1 MVFLKGLP
9 RWRFHT
15 AIQCSIGAR
24 LQPPHHRYY
33 SASTASSEILTETLH
48 AITDVKLAQLEKQQQ
63 SYELGKRA
71 LHDALKDEQRSRKRV
86 QSLIDG
92 AEKLPAMTPLGRDPS
107 ISIDNLRSFLEQAEF
122 DASVTSDFL
131 TEYESTINK
140 KLDEQSAR
148 YEFAALYGRL
158 VKEWT
163 SSSGDSA
170 QDGENAVGREEMHK
184 QRTIWKEYVFHPK
197 NLDADAIKSY
207 LDQLFTK
214 NDSNAVKDAFKIL
227 QKDVEDFQK
236 SWDDEVHF
244 KETTVTQCIKSI
256 LKDGALSDHKKAAL
270 NGFLGNGLVLNE
282 IADVLN
288 MRMASRASFEWS
300 GVTTIEQRRHLNGR
314 YRFFA
319 SDQDVLQTILM
330 QYIGLRWAT
339 KIKQVLRRFIS
350 QTGVLKSTERT
361 LTWDERRRRRYLLV
375 GDNVHSSA
383 RSVESQENGYWTSQ
397 IFLDQLPNE
406 MFEDRAGYS
415 DEGQEYDEEYGRSS
429 ALSVTQGLL
438 NRIRANVMMRRR
450 LDKDTTV
457 MRSDFK
463 WFGPSLPHQSIFAV
477 LEHFG
482 VKGEWLDFFKK
493 ALEAPLVFKDEAGS
507 APQIRRRGTPISTT
521 LETFFSEALLFCSD
535 FAVNQRANGSR
546 LYRLHDDIWLW
557 GDSEACV
564 QSWNA
569 LTEFSD
575 VMGIEIN
582 EDKTGSC
589 TVLAKGSKKTTTSSA
604 GLPRGDVAW
613 GFLRLDPETGRFSIN
628 QAEIDKHV
636 SELSLQL
643 KACDSVFDFIQAWNL
658 YGARFFQ
665 AHCGKVAWCTGR
677 QHVDEILETFQR
689 IQSALFASTS
699 GSVGLYLKQMIGDRL
714 GHVPRI
720 PDGFLYY
727 PSTMGGLGLVNPLI
741 DLYIIRDDSAKEPE
755 IFMDEFFEAERKNYY
770 RAKQRYE
777 AREFGEKGR
786 PIAEELGGDWEYF
799 RGKPFMSFE
808 EYIQDPDLT
817 SDTKGVCYSNLLTT
831 PEPRGVEISG
841 QDKLKEFEKI
851 SPDDREWTDYE
862 TWVVE
867 LYAKEIIDR
876 FGTLVIIEKGLLPT
890 SLVTMLRNNR
900 FKWQN

>member
-1 MVFLKGLP
+1 MIFLKGLP
-9 RWRFHT
+9 RWRFHS
-15 AIQCSIGAR
+15 AVRGSIGAR
-24 LQPPHHRYY
+24 LQAPHY
-33 SASTASSEILTETLH
+33 STSTASSEVLTETLH
-48 AITDVKLAQLEKQQQ
+48 AITDVKLAQLEEQQQ

-71 LHDALKDEQRSRKRV
+71 LHNALKDEQHSRKRV

-92 AEKLPAMTPLGRDPS
+92 AKKLPAMTPLGRDPS
-107 ISIDNLRSFLEQAEF
+107 ISIDNLRRFVEQAEF
-122 DASVTSDFL
+122 DPSVTSDFL
-131 TEYESTINK
+131 TEYENTINK

-163 SSSGDSA
+163 SSGGGSA

-184 QRTIWKEYVFHPK
+184 QRAIWKEYVFHPK
-197 NLDADAIKSY
+197 NIDADAIKSY

-227 QKDVEDFQK
+227 QKDLEDFQK

-244 KETTVTQCIKSI
+244 GETTVTKCIKSI
-256 LKDGALSDHKKAAL
+256 LKDGALSDHKRAAL
-270 NGFLGNGLVLNE
+270 NGFLGNDMVLNE

-288 MRMASRASFEWS
+288 MRMASRGSFEWS

-319 SDQDVLQTILM
+319 SDEDVLQTILM
-330 QYIGLRWAT
+330 QYIGLKWAT
-339 KIKQVLRRFIS
+339 KVKEVLRQFIS
-350 QTGVLKSTERT
+350 STGVLKSTERT

-375 GDNVHSSA
+375 GDNVHHSA
-383 RSVESQENGYWTSQ
+383 RSVESQENGYWKSE

-406 MFEDRAGYS
+406 MFEERSGYS
-415 DEGQEYDEEYGRSS
+415 DEGQENDEEYGRSS
-429 ALSVTQGLL
+429 ALSVIQGLL

-450 LDKDTTV
+450 LDRDTTV
-457 MRSDFK
+457 IRSDFK
-463 WFGPSLPHQSIFAV
+463 WFGPSLPHQSIFIV

-482 VKGEWLDFFKK
+482 VKKEWLDFFKK
-493 ALEAPLVFKDEAGS
+493 ALEAPLVFRDEVGS
-507 APQIRRRGTPISTT
+507 ATQIRRRGTPISTT
-521 LETFFSEALLFCSD
+521 LETFFSEKLLFCAD
-535 FAVNQRANGSR
+535 FAVNQRANGSL

-557 GDSEACV
+557 GDSEACI

-582 EDKTGSC
+582 EEKTGSC
-589 TVLAKGSKKTTTSSA
+589 TILAKGSKRTTTSSDA
-604 GLPRGDVAW
+604 LPRGDVSW
-613 GFLRLDPETGRFSIN
+613 GFLKLDPEAGRFLIN
-628 QAEIDKHV
+628 QAEIDKHI

-643 KACDSVFDFIQAWNL
+643 SACNSVFDFIEAWNL
-658 YGARFFQ
+658 YGGRFFQ
-665 AHCGKVAWCTGR
+665 AHCGQVAWCTGR
-677 QHVDEILETFQR
+677 QHVNEILKTFQR
-689 IQSALFASTS
+689 IQSALFPSTS
-699 GSVGLYLKQMIGDRL
+699 GNVGLYLKKMIGDRL

-720 PDGFLYY
+720 PNGFLYY
-727 PSTMGGLGLVNPLI
+727 PSTMGGLGLLNPLI
-741 DLYIIRDDSAKEPE
+741 NLYIIRNDNAKDPE
-755 IFMDEFFEAERKNYY
+755 IFMDEFFEVERTAYQQ
-770 RAKQRYE
+770 AKKRYE
-777 AREFGEKGR
+777 AREFEKKGR
-786 PIAEELGGDWEYF
+786 PIAEELGGDWEDF

-808 EYIQDPDLT
+808 EYLQDPDLT
-817 SDTKGVCYSNLLTT
+817 SSTQGDCYRRLLTI

-841 QDKLKEFEKI
+841 QDKLNEFEKI
-851 SPDDREWTDYE
+851 SPDDRDWTDYE

-867 LYAKEIIDR
+867 LYAREIIDR

-900 FKWQN
+900 FKWKN

>member
-1 MVFLKGLP
+1 MVMFFLKELP
-9 RWRFHT
+9 RWRFHS
-15 AIQCSIGAR
+15 AIQRSIGAQ
-24 LQPPHHRYY
+24 LQ
-33 SASTASSEILTETLH
+33 ASYCSTRTASSEFLTETLH
-48 AITDVKLAQLEKQQQ
+48 AITDVKLAQLEKQQE

-71 LHDALKDEQRSRKRV
+71 LHDALKDERQSRKRV
-86 QSLIDG
+86 QSLIDD

-107 ISIDNLRSFLEQAEF
+107 ISIENLRRFVEQAEF
-122 DASVTSDFL
+122 DPSVTSGFL
-131 TEYESTINK
+131 TEYESIIHK

-163 SSSGDSA
+163 SSSGNGR
-170 QDGENAVGREEMHK
+170 QDVETAVGREEMHK
-184 QRTIWKEYVFHPK
+184 QRAMWKEYVFHPK
-197 NLDADAIKSY
+197 NLDAYAIKSY

-214 NDSNAVKDAFKIL
+214 NDSNTVKDAFKIL
-227 QKDVEDFQK
+227 KQDVENFQK

-244 KETTVTQCIKSI
+244 DVTTVTQCIKDI
-256 LKDGALSDHKKAAL
+256 LKNGALSDHKGAAL
-270 NGFLGNGLVLNE
+270 NGFLGNDMVLNE

-319 SDQDVLQTILM
+319 SDEDVLQTIFM
-330 QYIGLRWAT
+330 HYIGLKWAT
-339 KIKQVLRRFIS
+339 KIKEVLRRFIS
-350 QTGVLKSTERT
+350 QTDVLKSTERT
-361 LTWDERRRRRYLLV
+361 LTWDERRRRRYLLI
-375 GDNVHSSA
+375 GDNIRYSSK
-383 RSVESQENGYWTSQ
+383 SVESQENEYWNSK

-406 MFEDRAGYS
+406 I
-415 DEGQEYDEEYGRSS
+415 

-457 MRSDFK
+457 IRSDFK
-463 WFGPSLPHQSIFAV
+463 WFGPSLPHQSIFVV

-482 VKGEWLDFFKK
+482 LKREWLDFFKK

-521 LETFFSEALLFCSD
+521 LETFFSETLLFCSD
-535 FAVNQRANGSR
+535 FAVNQKANGSR

-575 VMGIEIN
+575 VMGIQIN

-589 TVLAKGSKKTTTSSA
+589 TVLAKGSKEITTSSA
-604 GLPRGDVAW
+604 GLPQGDVSW
-613 GFLRLDPETGRFSIN
+613 GFLKLDPETGRFLIN
-628 QAEIDKHV
+628 QAEIDKHI

-643 KACDSVFDFIQAWNL
+643 KACGSVFDFIQAWNL
-658 YGARFFQ
+658 YGGRFFQ
-665 AHCGKVAWCTGR
+665 AHCGAVAWCTGR

-689 IQSALFASTS
+689 IQSALFPSTA
-699 GSVGLYLKQMIGDRL
+699 GSVGLYLKQMIEDRL
-714 GHVPRI
+714 GQVPSI

-727 PSTMGGLGLVNPLI
+727 PSTMGGLGLLNPLVN
-741 DLYIIRDDSAKEPE
+741 LYIIREDSTKDPE
-755 IFMDEFFEAERKNYY
+755 VFMDEFFEAERKNYEK
-770 RAKQRYE
+770 AKERYE
-777 AREFGEKGR
+777 AREFGKKGR
-786 PIAEELGGDWEYF
+786 PIAEELGGDWGYF
-799 RGKPFMSFE
+799 QGKPFMSFE

-817 SDTKGVCYSNLLTT
+817 SDTKGECYRRLLTT
-831 PEPRGVEISG
+831 PQPRGVEISG

-851 SPDDREWTDYE
+851 SPDDRDWTDYE

-876 FGTLVIIEKGLLPT
+876 FGTLVIVEKGLLPT
-890 SLVTMLRNNR
+890 SLVTVLRKNR